1 MIVNRDIEN
10 ILRKLHQK
18 LEYFFPDDAK
28 IDDKKY
34 LEKSGLINLLNNQ
47 QGNVTFLIDVKH
59 LRVIQVRGSV
69 LKYTGYSPAEFG
81 DNVLLKFM
89 SMFVPKQRSFMSDFV
104 TWILSI
110 EKNVPLEFKSRQF
123 ISAWGMR
130 LFHKDGRSIRCYID
144 IIPIE
149 FNAQNNPT
157 VLMMSFQEV
166 SHLVKGEDYCM
177 RGIFGE
183 DDKKIFVYYS
193 KEDRTIDSEIISERE
208 REVLQYISQGLDTK
222 QIAGEL
228 KISTNTVDNHRR
240 NMLARTGT
248 RDTTALIQLC
258 RMLGI
263 V

>member
-1 MIVNRDIEN
+1 VNRDIEN

-18 LEYFFPDDAK
+18 LEHFFPDDTK

-59 LRVIQVRGSV
+59 LRVIQPSGSV

-104 TWILSI
+104 TWILCI

-130 LFHKDGRSIRCYID
+130 LFHKDGRSMRCYID

-166 SHLVKGEDYCM
+166 SHLVKGEDYCI

-258 RMLGI
+258 RMLGVI
-263 V
+263 

>member
-18 LEYFFPDDAK
+18 LEHFFPDDAK

-59 LRVIQVRGSV
+59 LRVIQASGSV

>member
-1 MIVNRDIEN
+1 VNRDIEN

-18 LEYFFPDDAK
+18 LEHFFPDDTK

-59 LRVIQVRGSV
+59 LRVIQASGSV

-130 LFHKDGRSIRCYID
+130 LFHKDGRSMRCYID

-166 SHLVKGEDYCM
+166 SYLVKGEDYCM

-183 DDKKIFVYYS
+183 DDKKVFVYYS

-258 RMLGI
+258 RMLGVI
-263 V
+263 

>member
-1 MIVNRDIEN
+1 MNRDIEN

-18 LEYFFPDDAK
+18 LEHFFPDDTK

-59 LRVIQVRGSV
+59 LRVIQASGSV

-130 LFHKDGRSIRCYID
+130 LFHKDGRSMRCYID

-166 SHLVKGEDYCM
+166 SYLVKGEDYCM

-183 DDKKIFVYYS
+183 DDKKVFVYYS

-258 RMLGI
+258 RMLGVI
-263 V
+263 

>member
-1 MIVNRDIEN
+1 
-10 ILRKLHQK
+10 
-18 LEYFFPDDAK
+18 
-28 IDDKKY
+28 
-34 LEKSGLINLLNNQ
+34 
-47 QGNVTFLIDVKH
+47 
-59 LRVIQVRGSV
+59 VIQVRGSV

-81 DNVLLKFM
+81 DNILLKFM
-89 SMFVPKQRSFMSDFV
+89 SLFVPEQQSFMSDFV

-110 EKNVPLEFKSRQF
+110 EKNVPFEYKSRQF
-123 ISAWGMR
+123 ISAWGMQ
-130 LFHKDGRSIRCYID
+130 LFHKDGRSMRCYID

-166 SHLVKGEDYCM
+166 SHLVKGEDYCL

-183 DDKKIFVYYS
+183 DNKKVFVYYS
-193 KEDRTIDSEIISERE
+193 NEDRTLDNEIISERE
-208 REVLQYISQGLDTK
+208 REVLMYISQGLDTK
-222 QIAGEL
+222 QIAGEM
-228 KISTNTVDNHRR
+228 KISNNTVDNHRR

>member
-1 MIVNRDIEN
+1 MNRDIEN

-18 LEYFFPDDAK
+18 LEHFFPDDTK

-59 LRVIQVRGSV
+59 LRVIQASGSV
-69 LKYTGYSPAEFG
+69 LKYTGYSRAEFG
-81 DNVLLKFM
+81 DNVLSKFM

-130 LFHKDGRSIRCYID
+130 LFHKDGRSMRCYID

-166 SHLVKGEDYCM
+166 SHLVKGEDYCI

-183 DDKKIFVYYS
+183 DDKKVFVYYS

>member
-1 MIVNRDIEN
+1 VNRDIEN

-18 LEYFFPDDAK
+18 LEHFFPDDAK

-166 SHLVKGEDYCM
+166 SHLVKGEDYCI

>member
-18 LEYFFPDDAK
+18 LEHFFPDDTK

-59 LRVIQVRGSV
+59 LRVIQASGSV

-130 LFHKDGRSIRCYID
+130 LFHKDGQSMRCYID

-258 RMLGI
+258 RMLGVI
-263 V
+263 

>member
-1 MIVNRDIEN
+1 LIVNRDIEN

-18 LEYFFPDDAK
+18 LEHFFPDDTK

-59 LRVIQVRGSV
+59 LRVIQASGSV

-130 LFHKDGRSIRCYID
+130 LFHKDGQSMRCYID

-258 RMLGI
+258 RMLGVI
-263 V
+263 

>member
-1 MIVNRDIEN
+1 VNRDIEN

-166 SHLVKGEDYCM
+166 SHLVKGEDYCI

-240 NMLARTGT
+240 NMLARTGM

>member
-18 LEYFFPDDAK
+18 LEHFLPDDAK

-166 SHLVKGEDYCM
+166 SHLVKGEDYCI